1 MLRSFFI
8 LDMKKISMGKKRYCN
23 QKENELKL
31 KRYLERIRTSNI
43 GKDSDTQKQLE
54 VSKERNHVFKP

>member
-1 MLRSFFI
+1 
-8 LDMKKISMGKKRYCN
+8 MGKKRYCN